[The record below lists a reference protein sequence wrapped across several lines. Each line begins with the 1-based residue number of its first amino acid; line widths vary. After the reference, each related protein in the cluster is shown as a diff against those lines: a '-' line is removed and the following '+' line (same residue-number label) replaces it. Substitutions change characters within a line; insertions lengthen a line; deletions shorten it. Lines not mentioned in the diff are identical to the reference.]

1 MQLLDVAG
9 VHRLQLGRQR
19 RRRTA
24 TPRRSELLRNDVADT
39 LHVLRSSSGAL
50 ESVNHRI
57 LGSNLS
63 IGLPRMD
70 VLGSTGIEFHNRLTR
85 TPPGLK
91 LPQTRADAPKV
102 VMTRRPWKPAAGC
115 EYVRQLK
122 IWAGDPPVREL
133 AKRLGV
139 APSTLSDLLR
149 KTDKLPNFESLCDFL
164 TGCGVTDAN
173 VVREWLFAWRRIKL
187 NDYRAPRQL
196 RQRRRSV

>member
-1 MQLLDVAG
+1 M
-9 VHRLQLGRQR
+9 
-19 RRRTA
+19 
-24 TPRRSELLRNDVADT
+24 
-39 LHVLRSSSGAL
+39 
-50 ESVNHRI
+50 
-57 LGSNLS
+57 
-63 IGLPRMD
+63 
-70 VLGSTGIEFHNRLTR
+70 
-85 TPPGLK
+85 
-91 LPQTRADAPKV
+91 
-102 VMTRRPWKPAAGC
+102 
-115 EYVRQLK
+115 RQLK